1 MPASQTKILIVED
14 EAIVACDLERRL
26 LKAGYT
32 VPSIAASGEQ
42 ALRSIE
48 QTSPDLVLMDIH
60 LQGPSDGI
68 AVASEVRNRFHL
80 PVVFLT
86 AYADKDTLERAKATE
101 PYSYLVKPINHI
113 NLSSTIEVA
122 LYKHRAE
129 QELRKREAWLGT
141 VLHSLADAVVVT
153 DASGSIQFL
162 NPHAERLTGW
172 AQADAVGRQLSD
184 VVSLMDFADRD
195 LAGELSAAI
204 ASGAGSELPRGARL
218 TPRDGQAVTVEGH
231 LAISRMNDRPSGTVA
246 TFRDVTARDWEEKQI
261 RQQQK
266 MLVAGRLA
274 SGIARDFSR
283 LLTGIVRYSQE
294 MLDEMAE
301 GDRSKRR
308 VKAIHRA
315 AFSAAVL
322 ADQLLGLCRKGPAEA
337 KAIDLNSL
345 VNRLLPMLRR
355 MAGPSITV
363 ETSLAPEL
371 GEIRVDTSQM
381 EQALLNLTLNARDAM
396 PRGGKVSIQTSNVEL
411 PGSQAFVRLAVED
424 NGAGMDSEIAEHL
437 FEPFFTNKKREV
449 GKGLG
454 LAVVH
459 AVVTAADGLINVDS
473 SPGAGSLFEIFLP
486 RWENEN
492 VIPALTLGAINGAN
506 LTKAARVATMAPSV
520 SGGTELS

>member
-1 MPASQTKILIVED
+1 MPAAQTKILIVED

-32 VPSIAASGEQ
+32 VPSIAVSGEQ

-48 QTSPDLVLMDIH
+48 QTCPDLILMDIH

-86 AYADKDTLERAKATE
+86 AYADKDTLERAKAAE
-101 PYSYLVKPINHI
+101 PYSYLVKPINHVS
-113 NLSSTIEVA
+113 LSSTIEVA

-172 AQADAVGRQLSD
+172 AHGDAVGRQLWD
-184 VVSLMDFADRD
+184 VVRLVDFADRD
-195 LAGELSAAI
+195 LAGELNAAMLAGI
-204 ASGAGSELPRGARL
+204 GSELPRGARL
-218 TPRDGQAVTVEGH
+218 TLPDGRAITVEGH
-231 LAISRMNDRPSGTVA
+231 LAISRVDDRPSGTVV
-246 TFRDVTARDWEEKQI
+246 TLRDVTVRDWEEKQI

-274 SGIARDFSR
+274 NGVARDFNR

-294 MLDEMAE
+294 MLDEMAD
-301 GDRSKRR
+301 GDSSRRR

-315 AFSAAVL
+315 AYSAAVL
-322 ADQLLGLCRKGPAEA
+322 TDQLLGLCRKGPAEA
-337 KAIDLNSL
+337 RALNLNSL
-345 VNRLLPMLRR
+345 VSRLMPMLRR
-355 MAGPSITV
+355 VAGPSIKV
-363 ETSLAPEL
+363 ETSLAPDL
-371 GEIRVDTSQM
+371 GEIRVDNSQM
-381 EQALLNLTLNARDAM
+381 EQVLLNLVLNARDAM
-396 PRGGKVSIQTSNVEL
+396 PRGGGVSIQTSNVEL
-411 PGSQAFVRLAVED
+411 PGSYAFVRLAVED
-424 NGAGMDSEIAEHL
+424 NGAGMDSEVAEHL
-437 FEPFFTNKKREV
+437 FEPFFTSKKREV

-473 SPGAGSLFEIFLP
+473 TPGAGSLFEIFLP
-486 RWENEN
+486 RWKEENM
-492 VIPALTLGAINGAN
+492 IPALTLGATNGAN
-506 LTKAARVATMAPSV
+506 LTNAADLAKSVASV
-520 SGGTELS
+520 SDGTELC

>member
-1 MPASQTKILIVED
+1 
-14 EAIVACDLERRL
+14 
-26 LKAGYT
+26 
-32 VPSIAASGEQ
+32 
-42 ALRSIE
+42 
-48 QTSPDLVLMDIH
+48 
-60 LQGPSDGI
+60 
-68 AVASEVRNRFHL
+68 
-80 PVVFLT
+80 
-86 AYADKDTLERAKATE
+86 
-101 PYSYLVKPINHI
+101 
-113 NLSSTIEVA
+113 
-122 LYKHRAE
+122 
-129 QELRKREAWLGT
+129 
-141 VLHSLADAVVVT
+141 
-153 DASGSIQFL
+153 
-162 NPHAERLTGW
+162 
-172 AQADAVGRQLSD
+172 
-184 VVSLMDFADRD
+184 
-195 LAGELSAAI
+195 
-204 ASGAGSELPRGARL
+204 
-218 TPRDGQAVTVEGH
+218 VEGH
-231 LAISRMNDRPSGTVA
+231 LAISRVNDRTSGTVL

-274 SGIARDFSR
+274 NGIARDFNR

-294 MLDEMAE
+294 MLDEMAD
-301 GDRSKRR
+301 GDLSRRR

-355 MAGPSITV
+355 TAGPSITV

-371 GEIRVDTSQM
+371 GEIRVDTNQM
-381 EQALLNLTLNARDAM
+381 EQAVLNLILNARDAM

-437 FEPFFTNKKREV
+437 FEPFFTSKKREV

-486 RWENEN
+486 RWESEN
-492 VIPALTLGAINGAN
+492 VIPALMLGATNHS
-506 LTKAARVATMAPSV
+506 AARSQVASTIGAETP
-520 SGGTELS
+520 LS